1 MYFYLEKTS
10 LINGN
15 LTVIFQTE
23 NRIDNYREITNFG
36 ELVEYHGENIPAQWE
51 FDGEHFYDLAD
62 KPSPYHRLNE
72 HMEWVVT
79 DLEALKKYC
88 EEVIDKIKEQV
99 LEYGFD
105 YEVKNAYHRQRCRDK
120 DIAFMG
126 TSMTYLIGENMI
138 GNNTATTPWYFED
151 NFEHQF
157 NLQELVIFARYG
169 KTFIESVYKTEN
181 YFKTLETPK
190 VITEKEFEDKR
201 TEVHQVMVGG

>member
-15 LTVIFQTE
+15 LTIIFQTE
-23 NRIDNYREITNFG
+23 NRIGNYKEITNFG
-36 ELVEYHGENIPAQWE
+36 ELVEFKGDNIPSQWE
-51 FDGEHFYDLAD
+51 FDGEHFYNLAD
-62 KPSPYHRLNE
+62 KPSPYHKLNE
-72 HMEWVVT
+72 RMEWVVT

-88 EEVIDKIKEQV
+88 DEIIDKIKEEV
-99 LEYGFD
+99 LEHGFH
-105 YEVKNAYHRQRCRDK
+105 YTVNSTFHRQRCRDK

-151 NFEHQF
+151 NFQHQF

-181 YFKTLETPK
+181 YFKTLEIAK
-190 VITEKEFEDKR
+190 VINKEEFEEKR
-201 TEVHQVMVGG
+201 AEVHRVLIGG